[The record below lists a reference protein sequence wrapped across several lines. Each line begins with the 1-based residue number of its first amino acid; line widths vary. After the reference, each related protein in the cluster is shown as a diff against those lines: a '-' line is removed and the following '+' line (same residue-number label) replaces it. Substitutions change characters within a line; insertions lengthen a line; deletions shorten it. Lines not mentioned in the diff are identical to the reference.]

1 MQKNNHLDLT
11 EHKIWKDRN
20 IKPEYKRIYSY
31 LYQKGFDKTISFHV
45 NVWEVQKTSHIS
57 NVGLRKC
64 MKILEDNN
72 YIKYIE
78 YDRNLYEVK
87 IC

>member
-1 MQKNNHLDLT
+1 MQKNDYLDLT
-11 EHKIWKDRN
+11 GHKIWKDRN
-20 IKPEYKRIYSY
+20 IKPEYKRIYTY
-31 LYQKGFDKTISFHV
+31 LYQKGLDKTISFHI
-45 NVWEVQKTSHIS
+45 NIWEIQRTSHIS